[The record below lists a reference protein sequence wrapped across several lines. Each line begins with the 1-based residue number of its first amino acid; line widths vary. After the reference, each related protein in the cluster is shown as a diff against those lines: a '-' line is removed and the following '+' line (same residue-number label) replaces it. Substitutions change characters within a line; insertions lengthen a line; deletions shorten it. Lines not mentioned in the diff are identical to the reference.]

1 MSKQYRLGS
10 AEFVG
15 APGVVAWAKSGYAF
29 PDDQEKLRDVIAQT
43 WSIPDEAAHALLSGE
58 SPYHL
63 EDGEHGKTVVF
74 EVDDDQTEN
83 QQLDHDRHNLLSG
96 VMDNR

>member
-1 MSKQYRLGS
+1 MRKQYRLGS
-10 AEFVG
+10 SEFVG

-29 PDDQEKLRDVIAQT
+29 KRDQDQLRNVITAT

-58 SPYHL
+58 SPYTV
-63 EDGEHGKTVVF
+63 EDGTVVF
-74 EVDDDQTEN
+74 EVGEDDDQTEN

-96 VMDNR
+96 VMANR